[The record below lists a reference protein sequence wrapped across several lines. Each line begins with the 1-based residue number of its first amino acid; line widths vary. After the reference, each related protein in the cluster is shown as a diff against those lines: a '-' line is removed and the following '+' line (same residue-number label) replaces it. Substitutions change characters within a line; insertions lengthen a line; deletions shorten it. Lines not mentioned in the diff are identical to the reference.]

1 MEYNAKSIER
11 LTFREGCRK
20 RIGIYLGSADRTGVL
35 AGLLELVNN
44 ATDEALVCPTAKK
57 IELVIG
63 SDWASCRDYGRGMP
77 HGPNDFSDEVM
88 IDLLTENHSGAKFD
102 DNAYG
107 GKRGYL

>member
-44 ATDEALVCPTAKK
+44 DK
-57 IELVIG
+57 ELLKDSYIKT
-63 SDWASCRDYGRGMP
+63 WYRASKNAFLQ
-77 HGPNDFSDEVM
+77 HGL
-88 IDLLTENHSGAKFD
+88 IK
-102 DNAYG
+102 
-107 GKRGYL
+107 